1 MKGGSGKEL
10 LGKHE
15 WPPNEVTRGAA
26 QGQVWGQWDTG
37 LAEARGESGRGEQ
50 EQLAEGKQDAVV
62 KPVLLGDRLLFALEH
77 GNLWL
82 GL

>member
-1 MKGGSGKEL
+1 M
-10 LGKHE
+10 
-15 WPPNEVTRGAA
+15 
-26 QGQVWGQWDTG
+26 G